1 MSLRIVIDS
10 TADLAPARAAQ
21 FTVIPMTIRFGD
33 EEFVHGVDI
42 TNEQFYERLLE
53 CKELPTTSQVSPF
66 QFGEVF
72 RQAVDAGDSVI
83 VITLSAK
90 LSGTYQSAV
99 IAAADFPGKV
109 FVIDSA
115 SVSVGTS
122 ILAELA
128 LELAKKGMD
137 AEAIAAELTAQREN
151 ICIVA
156 MLDTLKYLH
165 IGGRISKATAIAGG
179 LLGIKPVVGM
189 GDGAVQV
196 LGKARGTKQANSQ
209 LIQQIKDNHPDFT
222 KPLLLGYTGLE
233 DTLLQKFLQDSEG
246 LWPQQPSTTLIG
258 SVVGTHVGPGAVAI
272 AFFRRTEKE

>member
-1 MSLRIVIDS
+1 MPLRIIIDS
-10 TADLAPARAAQ
+10 TADLPPARAAQ
-21 FTVIPMTIRFGD
+21 FTVIPMTIRFGE

-42 TNEQFYERLLE
+42 TNEQFYRRLLD
-53 CKELPTTSQVSPF
+53 CQELPTTSQVSPF

-72 RQAVDAGDSVI
+72 RQAVEAGDSV
-83 VITLSAK
+83 VAITLSSK

-99 IAAADFPGKV
+99 MAAADFPGRV
-109 FVIDSA
+109 FVVDST

-128 LELAKKGMD
+128 LELAQKGLD
-137 AEAIAAELTAQREN
+137 AEAVAAELTAQREN

-156 MLDTLKYLH
+156 MLDTLKYLQM
-165 IGGRISKATAIAGG
+165 GGRISKTTAIAGD

-196 LGKARGTKQANSQ
+196 LGKARGIKQANSQ
-209 LIQQIKDNHPDFT
+209 LIQQIEANHPDPS

-233 DTLLQKFLQDSEG
+233 DTLLQKFLQDSG
-246 LWPQQPSTTLIG
+246 TLWPQHPPTTLIG
-258 SVVGTHVGPGAVAI
+258 SVVGTHVGPGAVAA
-272 AFFRRTEKE
+272 AFFRSTGKQ

>member
-246 LWPQQPSTTLIG
+246 LWLQQPPTTLIG

>member
-10 TADLAPARAAQ
+10 TADLTPARAAQ

>member
-246 LWPQQPSTTLIG
+246 LWPQQPPTTLIG